1 MGAYSGKGW
10 MSTEVTGMRELDRAL
25 SVLPDNIAQKV
36 LRQAVAAGAS
46 VMKREAKRR
55 CPKRTGRLA
64 KSIAMKFKRIGRGS
78 RRGRVFYQVGPKE
91 KYAHLVEF
99 GTGPH
104 IIKPNATR
112 RVILRLRGEKV
123 SEYWGLGYKGR
134 FGKKVKHPGATAQ
147 PFLRPAFDESANQMI
162 SAMQKR
168 IKRGIEA
175 EARKLARKRI
185 AERRT
190 ARRG

>member
-1 MGAYSGKGW
+1 MGKYSGRGW

-36 LRQAVAAGAS
+36 LKQAVAAGAS

-91 KYAHLVEF
+91 KYGHLVEF

-104 IIKPNATR
+104 IIKPSVNR
-112 RVILRLRGEKV
+112 RIKLKARGEKV
-123 SEYWGLGYKGR
+123 SDYWGLGYKGR

-147 PFLRPAFDESANQMI
+147 PFLRPAFDESSDQI
-162 SAMQKR
+162 IKAMQRR
-168 IKRGIEA
+168 IRTGVEKES
-175 EARKLARKRI
+175 RKLARKRI
-185 AERRT
+185 AARRA